1 MTREKLLH
9 VTVENESDDVLCPEC
24 NGKTRKE
31 DPPHIPM
38 PDLPENAEWLT
49 EALGKAFCE
58 NADCPV
64 CEEHKLVSWS
74 YRTGGVTYRVIPAA
88 KDGADFQHGTGIGL
102 TTSRTPGSLTPK
114 KDGEK

>member
-38 PDLPENAEWLT
+38 PDLPENAEWQPA
-49 EALGKAFCE
+49 ALGKAFCE

-64 CEEHKLVSWS
+64 CKEQKLVSWS
-74 YRTGGVTYRVIPAA
+74 YRTSGVTQRLILAA
-88 KDGADFQHGTGIGL
+88 EDGAPFHGPL
-102 TTSRTPGSLTPK
+102 DKEP
-114 KDGEK
+114 DGEVES